1 MYLRMMAIIVIGM
14 MACTPKVKTSL
25 SQSQQA
31 LDYKEEVFVIGVSE
45 EAPASAVELG
55 TVKIGDTGFSTDCGW
70 EKVIES
76 ARMEARKAGGNV
88 LKLTE
93 HKSPSFGSSCHR
105 IKARI
110 LRIQDPSE
118 LTKLKQ
124 AAAPATIDSTWDYAK
139 LYVYRHKGVGSL
151 IGYDLYLGDSLLC
164 RVKNNSKQ
172 EIKIFLKG
180 PSKLWAKTESKA
192 EVPIDITMGREYYL
206 RCGIRMGV
214 MVGRPELQLVDSR
227 EGQVEYN
234 TIKTKKK
241 K

>member
-1 MYLRMMAIIVIGM
+1 M
-14 MACTPKVKTSL
+14 
-25 SQSQQA
+25 
-31 LDYKEEVFVIGVSE
+31 
-45 EAPASAVELG
+45 
-55 TVKIGDTGFSTDCGW
+55 
-70 EKVIES
+70 
-76 ARMEARKAGGNV
+76 
-88 LKLTE
+88 
-93 HKSPSFGSSCHR
+93 
-105 IKARI
+105 
-110 LRIQDPSE
+110 
-118 LTKLKQ
+118 
-124 AAAPATIDSTWDYAK
+124 
-139 LYVYRHKGVGSL
+139 

-172 EIKIFLKG
+172 EIRIYSKG
-180 PSKLWAKTESKA
+180 ANKLWAKTESKA